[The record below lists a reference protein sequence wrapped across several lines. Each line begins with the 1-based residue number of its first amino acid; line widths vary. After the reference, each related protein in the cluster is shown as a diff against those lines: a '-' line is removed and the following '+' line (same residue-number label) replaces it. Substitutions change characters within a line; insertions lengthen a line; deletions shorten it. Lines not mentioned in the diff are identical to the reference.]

1 MAAASITTAGRSALQ
16 RRDLFTV
23 LVRRQFWLRRKRS
36 WLGQVW
42 PVLSPFLLM
51 ALYIFV
57 FKRVFRVPVERYPD
71 YLLCGL
77 LPWAFLTTTVTR
89 SASSISTE
97 VDMLRKAPFPP
108 ELLPLSN
115 VVASL
120 IDFGLTL
127 AIFVVALGVRGE
139 LPFATL
145 PVLVV
150 PLVAVSLLAM
160 ALSMLVALVDVYSH
174 DLRRVLGNALT
185 VWFFLVPIVYRPH
198 MAPSSISF
206 LRSIDP
212 MNLVVTQMRDV
223 LYRGRL
229 LHMVELGLMVALSA
243 ALFAGSLVVFRRLST
258 DLAKDV

>member
-1 MAAASITTAGRSALQ
+1 MAVAGLTTQ

-23 LVRRQFWLRRKRS
+23 LVRRQLWLRRKRS
-36 WLGQVW
+36 WLGQIW

-51 ALYIFV
+51 ALYVFV
-57 FKRVFRVPVERYPD
+57 FKRVFRVPVARYPD

-89 SASSISTE
+89 ASASVSGE

-115 VVASL
+115 VVAYS
-120 IDFGLTL
+120 IDFVITL
-127 AIFVVALGVRGE
+127 AIFVAALAVRGE
-139 LPFATL
+139 LPLATL
-145 PVLVV
+145 PLLVV
-150 PLVAVSLLAM
+150 PVVAVTLVCM

-174 DLRRVLGNALT
+174 DLRRIMGNLLT

-198 MAPSSISF
+198 MAPGSIAAI
-206 LRSIDP
+206 RSVDP

-223 LYRGRL
+223 LYRGRV
-229 LHMVELGLMVALSA
+229 LHAVELGVMVALAA
-243 ALFAGSLVVFRRLST
+243 ALFVGALAVFRRFST